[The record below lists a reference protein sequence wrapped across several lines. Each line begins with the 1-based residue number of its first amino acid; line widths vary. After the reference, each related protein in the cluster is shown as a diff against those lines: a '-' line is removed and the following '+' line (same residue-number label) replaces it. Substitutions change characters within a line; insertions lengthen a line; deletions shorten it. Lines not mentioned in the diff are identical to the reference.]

1 MDPLIVARWQ
11 FGITTVYH
19 FLFVPL
25 TIGLALFVAVLETCW
40 VRTGD
45 RKYLRATK
53 FWGKLFLINF
63 AIGVV
68 TGIVQEFQFGMN
80 WSAYSRYVGDIF
92 GAPLALEGLLAFFL
106 ESTFLGLWIFGW
118 KRLSARQHLFAAWMV
133 SIGTMISA
141 FWILVANAWMHN
153 PVGYT
158 INAETGRAELASF
171 LDVVS
176 NPVAWAHFFH
186 TILAA
191 VLTAAILMLAISS
204 WHLLRRNQE
213 SVFRAS
219 AGLASVVALATAV
232 GVAVSGH
239 FQGQITAEKQPMKL
253 AATEALWE
261 TEQPAAFSVVAFIDE
276 GGGQNSFDI
285 KVPRLLSFL
294 ATNSLDAEVRGI
306 NDIQAEYQ
314 KQYADRYGADADY
327 IPPVTVIY
335 WSFRLMVVA
344 GTALVAIG
352 ALGTYFL
359 WRRRLGEVRWFHRI
373 ALWSLGL
380 PLAANLLGWIVTEIG
395 RQPWA
400 VQGLLRVE
408 ESVSPSVGGATVLF
422 TLLGFTVLYGVLA
435 VVDIYLMSRYAKA
448 GATDESTPD
457 EVGAALAY

>member
-25 TIGLALFVAVLETCW
+25 TIGLALFVAFLETLY
-40 VRTGD
+40 VRTKD
-45 RKYLRATK
+45 PKYLRATK

-63 AIGVV
+63 AVGIV

-80 WSAYSRYVGDIF
+80 WSSYSRYVGDIF
-92 GAPLALEGLLAFFL
+92 GTPLALEGLLAFFL
-106 ESTFLGLWIFGW
+106 ESTFIGLWIFGW
-118 KRLSARQHLFAAWMV
+118 KRLSPRQHLLTAWMV
-133 SIGTMISA
+133 SIGTIISA
-141 FWILVANAWMHN
+141 FWILAANAWMHN

-158 INAETGRAELASF
+158 INTETGRAELVSF
-171 LDVVS
+171 LDVLA

-191 VLTAAILMLAISS
+191 VLTAAILVLAVSS

-219 AGLASVVALATAV
+219 AALASVVTLVTAL
-232 GVAVSGH
+232 GVVVSGH
-239 FQGQITAEKQPMKL
+239 IQGQITAEKQPMKL

-261 TEQPAAFSVVAFIDE
+261 TEQPAAFSLIAIIDE
-276 GGGQNSFDI
+276 QGGRNSFDI

-294 ATNSLDAEVRGI
+294 ATSSFDAEVRGI

-314 KQYADRYGADADY
+314 ELYADRYGEDADY
-327 IPPVTVIY
+327 IPPVTVVY
-335 WSFRLMVVA
+335 WSFRLMVAA

-352 ALGTYFL
+352 ALGTYL
-359 WRRRLGEVRWFHRI
+359 SWRRRLGEVRWFHRI
-373 ALWSLGL
+373 ALWSVGL
-380 PLAANLLGWIVTEIG
+380 PVVANLLGWIVTEIG

-408 ESVSPSVGGATVLF
+408 ESVSPSVSGATMF
-422 TLLGFTVLYGVLA
+422 MTLLGFTVLYGALA
-435 VVDIYLMSRYAKA
+435 VVDVYLVSRYARA
-448 GATDESTPD
+448 GAAEETTPD

>member
-25 TIGLALFVAVLETCW
+25 TIGLALFVATLESLY
-40 VRTGD
+40 VRTKD
-45 RKYLRATK
+45 LKYLRATK

-63 AIGVV
+63 AVGIV

-80 WSAYSRYVGDIF
+80 WSSYSRYVGDIF

-118 KRLSARQHLFAAWMV
+118 RRLSARQHLFTAWMV
-133 SIGTMISA
+133 SLGTIVSA
-141 FWILVANAWMHN
+141 FWILAANAWMHN

-171 LDVVS
+171 LDVVT
-176 NPVAWAHFFH
+176 NPVAWAHFVH
-186 TILAA
+186 TVLAA
-191 VLTAAILMLAISS
+191 VLTAAVLMLAISS

-219 AGLASVVALATAV
+219 AGLASVVVLVTAI
-232 GVAVSGH
+232 GVALSGH

-261 TEQPAAFSVVAFIDE
+261 TEQPAAFSLIALIDE
-276 GGGQNSFDI
+276 NGRHNSFDI

-306 NDIQAEYQ
+306 NNIQAEYEEL
-314 KQYADRYGADADY
+314 YGEGVDY
-327 IPPVTVIY
+327 IPPVNVVY
-335 WSFRLMVVA
+335 WSFRLMVAV
-344 GTALVAIG
+344 GTVLIAIG

-380 PLAANLLGWIVTEIG
+380 PVAANLLGWIVTEIG

-400 VQGLLRVE
+400 VQGLLLVE
-408 ESVSPSVGGATVLF
+408 DSVSPSVSGAAVFT

-435 VVDIYLMSRYAKA
+435 AVDVYLMSRYAKA
-448 GATDESTPD
+448 GISDETTPE
-457 EVGAALAY
+457 EVGASLAY